1 MHATATIRDWA
12 ERTVARVAER
22 CAPVRRVLELGC
34 GSGMI
39 LFRIARLAGVERCV
53 AADISAAST
62 AYLEAAAPA
71 AALPAAVA
79 FEAVCP
85 VAAHESLRFV
95 GARLDTIV
103 CNCVSQVRAR
113 ARDLEPPLSFLSLDA
128 RRAEDYNPTLFNTS
142 MASESP

>member
-39 LFRIARLAGVERCV
+39 LFRIARLGGVEKCV
-53 AADISAAST
+53 AADISARRPVPR
-62 AYLEAAAPA
+62 AAAPA

>member
-1 MHATATIRDWA
+1 MHTTETIRDWA
-12 ERTVARVAER
+12 ERTVSRVAAR

-39 LFRIARLAGVERCV
+39 LFRIARLGGVEKCV

-79 FEAVCP
+79 FETACP
-85 VAAHESLRFV
+85 VAAHESLRFSA
-95 GARLDTIV
+95 ARLDTIV
-103 CNCVSQVRAR
+103 CNCVSQVRRASAR
-113 ARDLEPPLSFLSLDA
+113 SSDRVL
-128 RRAEDYNPTLFNTS
+128 LFVS
-142 MASESP
+142 KCASRGGLQPYTVQYFHGL